1 MSSHE
6 RHHRRSTQIPPSE
19 INRVHHLLSR
29 AFSGEI
35 PASRNQSSAIDP
47 EIEEALYS
55 SSSSSDSSET
65 NENENRNNPRS
76 FIPSNI
82 GTTRKS
88 YSRAMHA
95 YHTISQPNPSSL
107 TSSLFPGTSIEETQQ
122 AKQPSPPFQ
131 TFPNYTRTMHAFT
144 LNQLNHL
151 SNTGSHNQPKTK
163 PSPDFHAK
171 TPTAT
176 PPPTG
181 KKPSEPQQTKAA
193 TKTTTATSAGTIL
206 TTSPLALKLPPSQSR
221 TQYLSRSLSIL
232 NQMSLDEEPCGPSN
246 TPEPFGE
253 NVFGIPPPVASG
265 TVAAAAPL
273 RSDVSGYRNGGVDRD
288 GDSEVET
295 QMDVDMAMAMVVT
308 PISSPM
314 SMSSSEM
321 LAQGRE
327 LEARFEALIRV
338 GGSGG
343 GGGGGG
349 GGGISGHESSGGS
362 GSGLEIG
369 GSEARD
375 FARFGMVL

>member
-47 EIEEALYS
+47 EIEEADYS

-65 NENENRNNPRS
+65 NETENRNNPRS
-76 FIPSNI
+76 FIPSNV
-82 GTTRKS
+82 GTTKKS

-95 YHTISQPNPSSL
+95 YHTTSQPTPSSL

-122 AKQPSPPFQ
+122 AKQPSSPLQ

-151 SNTGSHNQPKTK
+151 ANTGSHNQPKTK
-163 PSPDFHAK
+163 PGPDSHARN
-171 TPTAT
+171 PTAT
-176 PPPTG
+176 PLPTG
-181 KKPSEPQQTKAA
+181 KKPSEPQRTKAA
-193 TKTTTATSAGTIL
+193 TTTTAASAGTIL

-253 NVFGIPPPVASG
+253 NAFGKPPPVSAG
-265 TVAAAAPL
+265 AVAAAAPL
-273 RSDVSGYRNGGVDRD
+273 RSSVSGYRNGGVDRD
-288 GDSEVET
+288 GDSAM
-295 QMDVDMAMAMVVT
+295 QMQRDVDMAMAMVAP
-308 PISSPM
+308 PISCPM

-327 LEARFEALIRV
+327 LEARFEALIRF
-338 GGSGG
+338 
-343 GGGGGG
+343 GGGGG